1 MNLAV
6 WLPALFVLG
15 ATGAVGVVLTYGR
28 LMRRARLPRYPTD

>member
-15 ATGAVGVVLTYGR
+15 TGAVGVVLTYGR